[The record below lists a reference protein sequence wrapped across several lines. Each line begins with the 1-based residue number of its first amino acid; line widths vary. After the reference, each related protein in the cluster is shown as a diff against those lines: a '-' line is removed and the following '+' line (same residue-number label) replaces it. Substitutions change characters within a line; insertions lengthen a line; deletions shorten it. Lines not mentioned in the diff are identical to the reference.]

1 MSVNS
6 AQAVSMGEW
15 SFGHCDDVRFDCLVA
30 LVNVMAGSK
39 SFPGDPWRGTLDA
52 WQSIDLSKVY
62 CLVRRSHWVYYFRMV
77 DYGSI

>member
-1 MSVNS
+1 MSVSS

-15 SFGHCDDVRFDCLVA
+15 SFGHYNDFDCLVA
-30 LVNVMAGSK
+30 LVNVIADSLK
-39 SFPGDPWRGTLDA
+39 SFPGDLWRGTLDA

-62 CLVRRSHWVYYFRMV
+62 CLVRRSHWVYYFRMA